1 MHCLSNSERSFPF
14 HQTGVLP
21 YRQREGRVEV
31 LLITSRTRGRWIIPK
46 GNLEPDRTIRDVAR
60 AEAYEEAGIR
70 GDLALAALGSYWHG
84 DPPRHRVQV
93 FLMRVRQV
101 LKTWPEQAERKRAWL
116 PLGEARVRIDEDG
129 VRRLFGAIDDH
140 LGR

>member
-1 MHCLSNSERSFPF
+1 M
-14 HQTGVLP
+14 
-21 YRQREGRVEV
+21 
-31 LLITSRTRGRWIIPK
+31 ITSRTRGRWIIPK
-46 GNLEPDRTIRDVAR
+46 GNLEPDRTVRDVAR
-60 AEAYEEAGIR
+60 AKAYEEAGIR
-70 GDLALAALGSYWHG
+70 GDLAPATLGSYWHG

-101 LKTWPEQAERKRAWL
+101 LKTWPEQAERKRTWRKRTWL

-129 VRRLFGAIDDH
+129 VRRLFGAMNDH